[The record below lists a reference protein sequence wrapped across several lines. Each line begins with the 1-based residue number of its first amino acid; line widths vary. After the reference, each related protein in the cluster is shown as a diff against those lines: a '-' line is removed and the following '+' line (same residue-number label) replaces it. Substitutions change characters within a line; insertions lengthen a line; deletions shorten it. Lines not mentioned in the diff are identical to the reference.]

1 MSKVRLVYAAQLVR
15 GSSQYNSNPAG
26 GNRNMTDPT
35 LGAYDIA
42 DLRELARRRLP
53 KGVFEFFDRG
63 NGDEVA
69 VANNRAAIELVK
81 FNPHMLVDTSRR
93 SLATTLYGKPQA
105 MPLVVGPTGSA

>member
-1 MSKVRLVYAAQLVR
+1 MDQ
-15 GSSQYNSNPAG
+15 
-26 GNRNMTDPT
+26 T

-69 VANNRAAIELVK
+69 LVENRAAFERIKLESAHAGGHL
-81 FNPHMLVDTSRR
+81 P
-93 SLATTLYGKPQA
+93 PQPGNHA
-105 MPLVVGPTGSA
+105 VRQAAQDAARHRAHRIGGAGVVRGRD